1 MDVYSFGVLLC
12 QMCIWE
18 LPDRERRSQQVEMVT
33 DYVIQDLI
41 KECLERDPKDRP
53 GIERIVNE
61 LGKGKPHLFQ

>member
-33 DYVIQDLI
+33 HHVIQDLI

-53 GIERIVNE
+53 GIERIVDE